1 MYQVGMKPMKIKLP
15 KCWEERKERKER
27 KNRYA
32 ELNRGRW
39 TRFAYIKVKLQW
51 DKNSG
56 KANCGINVEKYV
68 LKIKN

>member
-39 TRFAYIKVKLQW
+39 TRFVYIKVKLQW

-56 KANCGINVEKYV
+56 KADRGINVEK
-68 LKIKN
+68 ICFKN